1 MADKRTMQSP
11 AGTNAPEADLAEVE
25 MHKATIDAANNAS
38 DPRAA
43 QLSMEAKTI
52 QGQLYK
58 LKPWTYAQLALLVL
72 ILFLFLTWHWQ
83 LVLVVLALLIP
94 TLGKLLMWWQ
104 KNPERCPLDHVL
116 SSYCL
121 GLFVLAVPA
130 MATALIAFVLAF
142 WILVIIFFSLP
153 LPDALSLLLVFLGC
167 WGVFCLIEDL
177 WHVSALRRQNRRR
190 AHHHRGPTAQ
200 RKAGAAYAA
209 ATAVGYAT
217 AQCVALTC
225 IVTAFMDGHSA
236 FELHDERRHSKYGTI
251 TPNEGFFLFV
261 LALIFTWYW
270 LPLRLLCSHLLALE
284 VARNDAA
291 AQQAGNAQ
299 PPACCSC
306 DDACPATASGQMC
319 GHRCSGFWNVIGW
332 PLTLRTLHMTSF
344 LYITIFLLGNF
355 FLWLA
360 VVFVS
365 GALLMYGAWRRVLYV
380 EDTIDPN
387 AREAAGLRELYGFS
401 LLAGDA
407 EEAAVAPPATT
418 LAPPVVAAE
427 PYIAAESTV
436 AVV

>member
-1 MADKRTMQSP
+1 MQSP

-58 LKPWTYAQLALLVL
+58 LKPRTYAQLALLVL
-72 ILFLFLTWHWQ
+72 ILFLFLYWHWQ

-94 TLGKLLMWWQ
+94 TLGKLLTWWQ
-104 KNPERCPLDHVL
+104 KHPERCPLDHVL

-130 MATALIAFVLAF
+130 MATALIAFVLTF

-153 LPDALSLLLVFLGC
+153 LPDALSLLLVVLGC

-177 WHVSALRRQNRRR
+177 WHVSFLRRQNRAR

-200 RKAGAAYAA
+200 RKAGVAYAA

-225 IVTAFMDGHSA
+225 IVTAFMDGHSY
-236 FELHDERRHSKYGTI
+236 FEWGSERRHSEKGDI
-251 TPNEGFFLFV
+251 TKTEGVFLFFF
-261 LALIFTWYW
+261 ALIFTWYW
-270 LPLRLLCSHLLALE
+270 LPLRLMCSHLLALE
-284 VARNDAA
+284 VARSDAA
-291 AQQAGNAQ
+291 AQQAGNAA
-299 PPACCSC
+299 PPPCCSC
-306 DDACPATASGQMC
+306 DDVCPATASGQMC
-319 GHRCSGFWNVIGW
+319 GHRCSGFWTVIAW

-344 LYITIFLLGNF
+344 LYITIWLLGVSF
-355 FLWLA
+355 WLWLA
-360 VVFVS
+360 VVFVV
-365 GALLMYGAWRRVLYV
+365 GTLLMYGAWRRVLYV

-407 EEAAVAPPATT
+407 DEAAVAPPATT
-418 LAPPVVAAE
+418 LAPPIVAAE
-427 PYIAAESTV
+427 PYIAAEPTV

>member
-1 MADKRTMQSP
+1 MQSP

-58 LKPWTYAQLALLVL
+58 LKPWTYAQLGLLVL

-130 MATALIAFVLAF
+130 MATALIAFVLTF

-167 WGVFCLIEDL
+167 WGVFCWIEDL

-270 LPLRLLCSHLLALE
+270 LPLRLMCSHLLALE
-284 VARNDAA
+284 VARTDAA

-319 GHRCSGFWNVIGW
+319 GHRCSGFWTVIAW

-344 LYITIFLLGNF
+344 LYITIWLLGVSF
-355 FLWLA
+355 WLWLA
-360 VVFVS
+360 VVFVA
-365 GALLMYGAWRRVLYV
+365 GTLLMYGAWRRVLYV

-407 EEAAVAPPATT
+407 EEAAVAPPAAV
-418 LAPPVVAAE
+418 LAPPPRAGLEPPIVAAE
-427 PYIAAESTV
+427 PTI

>member
-1 MADKRTMQSP
+1 MQSP

-72 ILFLFLTWHWQ
+72 ILFLFLYWHWQ

-94 TLGKLLMWWQ
+94 TLGKLLTWWQ
-104 KNPERCPLDHVL
+104 KHPERCPLDHVL

-130 MATALIAFVLAF
+130 MAPALIAFVLTF

-153 LPDALSLLLVFLGC
+153 LPDALSLLLVVLGC

-236 FELHDERRHSKYGTI
+236 FELPDERRHSKFGTI

-270 LPLRLLCSHLLALE
+270 LPLRLMCSHLLALE
-284 VARNDAA
+284 VARSDAA
-291 AQQAGNAQ
+291 A
-299 PPACCSC
+299 SK
-306 DDACPATASGQMC
+306 
-319 GHRCSGFWNVIGW
+319 
-332 PLTLRTLHMTSF
+332 
-344 LYITIFLLGNF
+344 
-355 FLWLA
+355 
-360 VVFVS
+360 
-365 GALLMYGAWRRVLYV
+365 
-380 EDTIDPN
+380 
-387 AREAAGLRELYGFS
+387 AAGGAAATRTRCFGEAGGSSRPRFFTGAGRTGRSARRSSRFS
-401 LLAGDA
+401 
-407 EEAAVAPPATT
+407 EAPWR
-418 LAPPVVAAE
+418 
-427 PYIAAESTV
+427 S
-436 AVV
+436 